1 MLIRIRCHTCGGLL
15 ADKYPLYAKKVKE
28 TVQPEKEKQEISYF
42 EKGTQVKTVHGLVL
56 DELNVT
62 RMCCRM
68 ALLSHI
74 G

>member
-1 MLIRIRCHTCGGLL
+1 MLIRVRCHTCGGLL
-15 ADKYPLYAKKVKE
+15 ADKYPLYAKKVKHS
-28 TVQPEKEKQEISYF
+28 QNPEKQGITYF
-42 EKGTQVKTVHGLVL
+42 EKGMQTKTVHGLVL
-56 DELNVT
+56 DELGIT

>member
-1 MLIRIRCHTCGGLL
+1 MLIRVRCHTCGGLL
-15 ADKYPLYAKKVKE
+15 ADKYPLYVKKVKH
-28 TVQPEKEKQEISYF
+28 TMPEKQEIPYF
-42 EKGTQVKTVHGLVL
+42 EKGVQTKTVHGLVL
-56 DELNVT
+56 DEMGIT

>member
-1 MLIRIRCHTCGGLL
+1 MLIRVRCHTCGGLL
-15 ADKYPLYAKKVKE
+15 ADKYPLYIKKVKQ
-28 TVQPEKEKQEISYF
+28 TLPEKQEIPYF
-42 EKGTQVKTVHGLVL
+42 EKGAQTKTVHGLVL
-56 DELNVT
+56 DEMGIT

>member
-1 MLIRIRCHTCGGLL
+1 MLIRVRCHTCGGLL
-15 ADKYPLYAKKVKE
+15 ADKYPLYSKKVKQ
-28 TVQPEKEKQEISYF
+28 TLPEKQEIPYF
-42 EKGTQVKTVHGLVL
+42 EKGVQTKTVHGLVL
-56 DELNVT
+56 DEMGIT

>member
-1 MLIRIRCHTCGGLL
+1 MLIRVRCHTCGGLL
-15 ADKYPLYAKKVKE
+15 ADKYPLYSKKVK
-28 TVQPEKEKQEISYF
+28 QALPEKQEIPYF
-42 EKGTQVKTVHGLVL
+42 EKGVQTKTVHGLVL
-56 DELNVT
+56 DEMGIT